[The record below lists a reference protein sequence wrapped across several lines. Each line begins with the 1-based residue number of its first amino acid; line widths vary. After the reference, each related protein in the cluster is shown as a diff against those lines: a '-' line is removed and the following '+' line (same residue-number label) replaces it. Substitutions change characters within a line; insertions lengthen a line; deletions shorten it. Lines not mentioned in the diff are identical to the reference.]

1 MVRIKMRQF
10 FNPSVNPDKIK
21 SVSKWL
27 ACLLVGA
34 LIAGFS
40 HYAKAQV
47 LFEGYSKVLSAGQH
61 VGYIVNRYEFDK
73 KKKQFVSISF
83 LKTNEVGG
91 NLAESLVARAA
102 EDFTPISYQ
111 YTTVVGGQSKSI
123 DAKFAKGKIL
133 ATIKDGAKIEKIDK
147 DLPKGTFLSTF
158 LGYVMAK
165 NPKGITPDAKYDYQA
180 IAEEDAAVYKGVA
193 LIKNKEDFQG
203 VKAYKILNEF
213 KGTKFV
219 SYLSEKAEVLAS
231 KSPVLSIA
239 TEVVAQP
246 SLATAGHNVPVA
258 ILKQLFGEVPTG
270 QMNEIA
276 RNRSAG
282 AVPLPPP
289 PTEMSA
295 KGSAT
300 NTSSANGASTG
311 SAGAAG
317 MKTDSSVSGSSKNES
332 DSTSGS
338 AGESPTTTTAAPK
351 PIPIPGKQY
360 GIPGGKGIQ
369 IKGTPNTPATT
380 TPPPPTK

>member
-1 MVRIKMRQF
+1 MRQF
-10 FNPSVNPDKIK
+10 FQIKQLLNPTVNMEAIHSTVEKLKTRSI
-21 SVSKWL
+21 WL
-27 ACLLVGA
+27 LCFFLGA

-61 VGYIVNRYEFDK
+61 VGYIVNRYEFDQ

-83 LKTNEVGG
+83 LKTNELGG
-91 NLAESLVARAA
+91 NLAESLVARAE

-133 ATIKDGAKIEKIDK
+133 ATIKDGAKTEKIDK
-147 DLPKGTFLSTF
+147 DLPKGAFLSTF

-165 NPKGITPDAKYDYQA
+165 NPKGISPDTKYDYQA
-180 IAEEDAAVYKGVA
+180 VAEEDAAVYKGVA
-193 LIKNKEDFQG
+193 LIKSKEDFNG

-246 SLATAGHNVPVA
+246 SAATAGHNVPAA
-258 ILKQLFGEVPTG
+258 ILKQLFGDVPTG
-270 QMNEIA
+270 QANEIS

-282 AVPLPPP
+282 AEPL
-289 PTEMSA
+289 A
-295 KGSAT
+295 K
-300 NTSSANGASTG
+300 AS
-311 SAGAAG
+311 
-317 MKTDSSVSGSSKNES
+317 
-332 DSTSGS
+332 SGS
-338 AGESPTTTTAAPK
+338 AKTDANPTPTTVNAPN
-351 PIPIPGKQY
+351 PGKQY
-360 GIPGGKGIQ
+360 GIPGGKGMQ
-369 IKGTPNTPATT
+369 FKGAPATT
-380 TPPPPTK
+380 TPSPPAK